1 MKKLALYRQPWFMS
15 IICTLFI
22 SYPNIA
28 WIRCELCDMPP
39 TEYGNFILTFAFRFI
54 YFWVLLYALL
64 RFGHSKLHTDK
75 LSQRLLPTF
84 AITLLAFALYEGI
97 VHLCGMCYDRF
108 ISTVVFQFIV
118 IYMLSFFISYT
129 TYLHT
134 SRQEKEQE
142 ISQLR
147 IESLENRYNA
157 LANQINPHFFFNSL
171 NSISSLVRKKDERK
185 TLDYIAQLS
194 YVFRYILQAGKKG
207 LVPLSEELEMVDAF
221 SSVMEVRYAYKLR
234 FEVKVAERDRKCMI
248 PVLSLLPLLENV
260 GVHNIIDSDHTMT
273 ISISTNDKH
282 ELCVSNPIYAKL
294 EKPDTNGTG
303 LKNLQNR
310 FRLLKNA
317 DIRVEETSDTFSV
330 YLPLT
335 CSLSPDN
342 MTSTKC

>member
-1 MKKLALYRQPWFMS
+1 MKKLTLFRQPWFTS

-28 WIRCELCDMPP
+28 WIRCELCDMQPSD
-39 TEYGNFILTFAFRFI
+39 YANFIMTFAFRFV

-64 RFGHSKLHTDK
+64 RYSQSKLQTDK
-75 LSQRLLPTF
+75 LSKRLLPTLCF
-84 AITLLAFALYEGI
+84 TVAAFGLYEAI

-108 ISTVVFQFIV
+108 ISTVIFQFIV

-129 TYLHT
+129 SYLHT
-134 SRQEKEQE
+134 SRQEKEME
-142 ISQLR
+142 LNQLR

-171 NSISSLVRKKDERK
+171 NSISSLVRKKDEKK

-207 LVPLSEELEMVDAF
+207 LVPLGEELEMVEAF
-221 SSVMEVRYAYKLR
+221 SSVMEVRYAHKLR
-234 FEVKVAERDRKCMI
+234 FEVNVPEADRHAMV

-273 ISISTNDKH
+273 VSITTNEKH

-294 EKPDTNGTG
+294 ERPDTNGTG

-317 DIRVEETSDTFSV
+317 DIRMEKLEVGDGKQKTFNV
-330 YLPLT
+330 YLPLG
-335 CSLSPDN
+335 N
-342 MTSTKC
+342 QE